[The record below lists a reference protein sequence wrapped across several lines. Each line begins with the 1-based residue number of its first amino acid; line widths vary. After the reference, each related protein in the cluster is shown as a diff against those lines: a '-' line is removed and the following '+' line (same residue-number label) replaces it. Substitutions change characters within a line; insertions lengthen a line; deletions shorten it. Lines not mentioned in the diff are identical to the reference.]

1 MRPSWGRRRSAMFSS
16 AMILMREVRA
26 ACRRRGGALLVVEQP
41 VDGVPHAQ
49 AVLEGLDVDVGG
61 VGGQRPVDQE
71 VDEAHDGSLEGHVPE
86 VVDVLLG
93 LGVAVAP
100 GGPHALD
107 DLQ

>member
-1 MRPSWGRRRSAMFSS
+1 MVSS